1 MIRAMV
7 RSWVESTSVYFER
20 RVLSLLF
27 FGFSSGLP
35 LLLVY
40 STLSAWLTE
49 VGVSK
54 TMIGFISLVGTAYA
68 LKFLWSPIVDR
79 MPVPILTR
87 LVGRRRSWMLVSQ
100 AVLIVAIYGMARSNP
115 ESADGLWWMIF
126 WAVVV
131 AFASATQDIV
141 IDAYRTE
148 ILDDEKLGAGAANLV
163 FGYRVAMLAA
173 GGGSLIVADFAGWSA
188 AYMVMAGLVLVGVAT
203 VLLNPEPAIRR
214 SRESDALE
222 EKGRDFLQRNAHLPG
237 AVLGVA
243 ASVYTAVVCPFAE
256 FMSRRGWI
264 PVLLFVALYKYGD
277 ALLGVMALPFYLE
290 MGFSKTEIG
299 AISKGFGLAMTLVG
313 AGLGGVMVARYGI
326 LRALLFCG
334 VLQAASNLVF
344 AVQAWVGYSVPM
356 LMVTIAT
363 ENLSGGMGTTAFV
376 AYLSSLTNVAYTATQ
391 YALLSSLMAF
401 ARTIFASGSGWLAD
415 QMDWVSFF
423 LVTTLAA
430 LPGLVLLVWMLRTFP
445 AESGRRSGD
454 ILAEPD

>member
-1 MIRAMV
+1 MIRAWLDSV
-7 RSWVESTSVYFER
+7 SVYRER

-54 TMIGFISLVGTAYA
+54 TAIGFVSLVGTAYA
-68 LKFLWSPIVDR
+68 LKFLWSPLVDKL
-79 MPVPILTR
+79 PVPILTR
-87 LVGRRRSWMLVSQ
+87 VLGRRRSWMLVSQ
-100 AVLIVAIYGMARSNP
+100 AVLIVSIYGMASSDP
-115 ESADGLWWMIF
+115 ATMDGLWWMIF

-148 ILDDEKLGAGAANLV
+148 ILEDEKLGAGAANLV

-173 GGGSLIVADFAGWSA
+173 GGGALIIADFAGWST
-188 AYMVMAGLVLVGVAT
+188 AYMAMAALVLVGVGA
-203 VLLNPEPAIRR
+203 VLVNPEPHVRG
-214 SRESDALE
+214 SRESEILE
-222 EKGRDFLQRNAHLPG
+222 GKGRDFLERNAHLPG
-237 AVLGVA
+237 LLLRVA
-243 ASVYTAVVCPFAE
+243 AWIYAAVVCPFAE
-256 FMSRRGWI
+256 FMSRRGWVV
-264 PVLLFVALYKYGD
+264 VLLFVALYKYGD
-277 ALLGVMALPFYLE
+277 ALLGVMANPFYLE
-290 MGFSKTEIG
+290 MGFSKSEIG
-299 AISKGFGLAMTLVG
+299 AVSKGFGLAMTLVG
-313 AGLGGVMVARYGI
+313 AGLGGVLVARYGI
-326 LRALLFCG
+326 LRALLVCG

-344 AVQAWVGYSVPM
+344 ALQAWVGYSIPM
-356 LMVTIAT
+356 LMVTIAA

-401 ARTIFASGSGWLAD
+401 ARTLFASGSGWLAD
-415 QMDWVSFF
+415 QMDWISFF

-430 LPGLVLLVWMLRTFP
+430 LPGLALLIWMLRTFP
-445 AESGRRSGD
+445 ADSRRRQSPVVMEAD
-454 ILAEPD
+454 